1 MQPHEMRNKPAAC
14 GGFFYY
20 TILKRA
26 GEEAQSPA
34 LSFSDLSLSS
44 ILTIR
49 SQTGIQVCEKYL
61 SRSIRDLW
69 KCIIIDNAA

>member
-49 SQTGIQVCEKYL
+49 SQTVDSGVRKVSLPLY
-61 SRSIRDLW
+61 
-69 KCIIIDNAA
+69 